1 MSKGK
6 RLISTVTSESTV
18 HLSIEEFEVPNLG
31 PDEVLVA
38 VEASPIN
45 PSDLGVLLAG
55 AEVST
60 VSKSE
65 NGIVLSLPDGA
76 ADALAGRVDRAMP
89 VGNEGA
95 GIVVDAGNGEE
106 AQALQG

>member
-18 HLSIEEFEVPNLG
+18 HLGIEEFEVPNPG

-45 PSDLGVLLAG
+45 PSDLGLLLAG
-55 AEVST
+55 ADAST

-65 NGIVLSLPDGA
+65 NGLVLSLPDGA
-76 ADALAGRVDRAMP
+76 VDGLMGRLDRGRV
-89 VGNEGA
+89 
-95 GIVVDAGNGEE
+95 EE
-106 AQALQG
+106 LAAEVRTEAIPIR